1 MSIEKLT
8 QQPLTIGVELPLDN
22 DWSTSGQ
29 LKRQRDGRPF
39 GVPDMSEHA
48 QRIKLAETLGFR
60 AAWIRDVPLYDPQ
73 FGDAANVF
81 EAFTYRCTIRSLA
94 MRLTSLKP
102 LPTSVIYRV

>member
-48 QRIKLAETLGFR
+48 QRIKLADTGSAMF
-60 AAWIRDVPLYDPQ
+60 
-73 FGDAANVF
+73 
-81 EAFTYRCTIRSLA
+81 RCTIRSLA

-102 LPTSVIYRV
+102 LPTSAIYRA

>member
-39 GVPDMSEHA
+39 GVPDMSAHA
-48 QRIKLAETLGFR
+48 QRIKLADTLGFR
-60 AAWIRDVPLYDPQ
+60 AARSAM
-73 FGDAANVF
+73 F
-81 EAFTYRCTIRSLA
+81 RCTTRSLA

-102 LPTSVIYRV
+102 LPTSAIYRA

>member
-39 GVPDMSEHA
+39 GVPDMSERGAH
-48 QRIKLAETLGFR
+48 
-60 AAWIRDVPLYDPQ
+60 
-73 FGDAANVF
+73 
-81 EAFTYRCTIRSLA
+81 
-94 MRLTSLKP
+94 
-102 LPTSVIYRV
+102 